1 MVILKAGFI
10 RQITHVKAVFI
21 RQIACLIGS
30 LYQDKM
36 HLLKE
41 IFIKHKNGYLK
52 GSLYI
57 EITHVKAVFI
67 ICQPYVHMHIRI
79 KTWSW

>member
-21 RQIACLIGS
+21 TQIACLIGS
-30 LYQDKM
+30 LYQDKT

-41 IFIKHKNGYLK
+41 IFIRQKGYLK
-52 GSLYI
+52 DSRYQTDQI
-57 EITHVKAVFI
+57 F
-67 ICQPYVHMHIRI
+67 
-79 KTWSW
+79 